1 LTAIDS
7 YLYLFGGEHDPRVPI
22 DNDVWQF
29 NIADHHWKRLAVNQ
43 DGRPTPRLGH
53 GAAAVEHK

>member
-1 LTAIDS
+1 MTAIDN

-22 DNDVWQF
+22 DNEVWRF
-29 NIADHHWKRLAVNQ
+29 NVADNHWKRLVVDQ
-43 DGRPTPRLGH
+43 GERPTPRLGH

>member
-1 LTAIDS
+1 MTAIEN

-22 DNDVWQF
+22 DNDIWRF
-29 NIADHHWKRLAVNQ
+29 SIADNHWKRLLVNS
-43 DGRPTPRLGH
+43 GERPAARLGH